1 MAPKEEESSDYTPS
15 NILVTG
21 GAGFIASA
29 FVLRIIEKYPAY
41 KIVVLDKLDYCASR
55 KHLEHL
61 ERLRNFKFVKG
72 DVQESDLLNYLLES
86 EKIDTILHF
95 AAQTHVDNSFGN
107 SVIFTTNNV
116 LGEKAR
122 VRARARSRVRLRPR
136 LTCRRAGR
144 SPLARVSIGTH
155 SLLEAAKRAMPRLKR
170 FVHVSTDEVY
180 GENPGQGDE
189 KFDETSKME
198 PTNPYAATKAS
209 AEMLCTGYWH
219 SYKLPLIVTRGN
231 NVYGPRQYPEKLIP
245 KMINLALRGMPLWI
259 HGNGQQR
266 RSYLHVDDV
275 AAAFDVIMHK
285 GTLGE
290 RYNIGTTVDRT
301 VLDVVQTIASELN
314 VPKTQIKHV
323 EDRVFNDQRYYMDSS
338 KLLQLGWKEEQ
349 NWDQA
354 RASRRRRQRA
364 RRARS
369 PPFPGATHAPRAP
382 PRQPSRHPPSLCV
395 RPRAA

>member
-1 MAPKEEESSDYTPS
+1 MDYTPNS
-15 NILVTG
+15 ILVTG

-29 FVLRIIEKYPAY
+29 FVLRIVEKYSAY
-41 KIVVLDKLDYCASR
+41 KVVVLDKLDYCASR

-72 DVQESDLLNYLLES
+72 DIEQADLLNYLLES
-86 EKIDTILHF
+86 EQIDTILHF

-116 LGEKAR
+116 LG
-122 VRARARSRVRLRPR
+122 
-136 LTCRRAGR
+136 
-144 SPLARVSIGTH
+144 TH
-155 SLLEAAKRAMPRLKR
+155 VMLEAAKRAMPRLKR

-180 GENPGQGDE
+180 GENPSPGDE
-189 KFDETSKME
+189 VFNESSKME

-285 GTLGE
+285 GTVGE
-290 RYNIGTTVDRT
+290 RYNIGTNVDRT
-301 VLDVVQTIASELN
+301 VLDVVETIAQQLD
-314 VPKTQIKHV
+314 VPKSQIKHV

-338 KLLQLGWKEEQ
+338 KLISLGWKEAVTWETGLKATIEWYKQ
-349 NWDQA
+349 HPTYWHNLGTALLPHPQLPADADAQA
-354 RASRRRRQRA
+354 AEEVAQEV
-364 RRARS
+364 
-369 PPFPGATHAPRAP
+369 GANPHAPTTADVPKAKKART
-382 PRQPSRHPPSLCV
+382 
-395 RPRAA
+395 

>member
-1 MAPKEEESSDYTPS
+1 MSASTERNFTPG

-72 DVQESDLLNYLLES
+72 EIEQADLLNYLLES
-86 EKIDTILHF
+86 EQIDTIVHF

-107 SVIFTTNNV
+107 SVYFTTNNV
-116 LGEKAR
+116 LG
-122 VRARARSRVRLRPR
+122 
-136 LTCRRAGR
+136 
-144 SPLARVSIGTH
+144 TH
-155 SLLEAAKRAMPRLKR
+155 VLLEAAKRAMPRLKL

-180 GENPGQGDE
+180 GENPGQGDGVFTE
-189 KFDETSKME
+189 SSKME

-245 KMINLALRGMPLWI
+245 KMINLGLRGMPLWI
-259 HGNGQQR
+259 HGTGQQR
-266 RSYLHVDDV
+266 RSYLYVDDV
-275 AAAFDVIMHK
+275 ASAFDIIMHK
-285 GTLGE
+285 GVIGE
-290 RYNIGTTVDRT
+290 RYNIGTNVDRT
-301 VLDVVQTIASELN
+301 VLDVVQTIAKQLGVAET
-314 VPKTQIKHV
+314 KIQHV

-338 KLLQLGWKEEQ
+338 KLISLGWKEEMTWERGLPLTVEWYKANPTYWQ
-349 NWDQA
+349 NLSTALLPHPQLPADADAQTA
-354 RASRRRRQRA
+354 ENVATKSGASPHAPAVPEQPAIKKQRA
-364 RRARS
+364 
-369 PPFPGATHAPRAP
+369 
-382 PRQPSRHPPSLCV
+382 
-395 RPRAA
+395 